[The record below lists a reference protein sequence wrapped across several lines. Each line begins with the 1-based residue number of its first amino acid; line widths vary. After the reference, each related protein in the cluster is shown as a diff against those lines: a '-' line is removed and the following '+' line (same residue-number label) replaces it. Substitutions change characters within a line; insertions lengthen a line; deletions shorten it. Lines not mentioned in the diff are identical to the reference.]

1 MLIILGGLPGTGK
14 TTLSK
19 ELACRLSA
27 FHLRIDSIE
36 QAIKN
41 SSAGPLAMEDS
52 GYRVAY
58 ALAEDNLRLGRSV
71 IADSVNPIAL
81 TRDAWREVAVQ
92 ADAKAIEIEV
102 VCSVPAEHRRRVE
115 ARLSDIPGLR
125 LPSWHDVLAREYEPW
140 DSADLV
146 IDTAFEETDLSVA
159 RIYAAL
165 VHIRSQVWN
174 A

>member
-1 MLIILGGLPGTGK
+1 MLIILGGLPGAGK

-19 ELACRLSA
+19 ELARRLSA

-41 SSAGPLAMEDS
+41 SSAGPVAMDDS

-81 TRDAWREVAVQ
+81 TRDAWREVA
-92 ADAKAIEIEV
+92 ARSGAEAIEIEV
-102 VCSVPAEHRRRVE
+102 VCSDPAEHRRRVE

-140 DSADLV
+140 DSAELV
-146 IDTAFEETDLSVA
+146 IDTARKDVTHLVEDILL
-159 RIYAAL
+159 AL
-165 VHIRSQVWN
+165 PLE
-174 A
+174 

>member
-1 MLIILGGLPGTGK
+1 MLIILGGLPGAGK

-19 ELACRLSA
+19 ELARRLSA

-41 SSAGPLAMEDS
+41 SSAGPVAMDDS

-58 ALAEDNLRLGRSV
+58 ALAEDNLQLGRSV

-81 TRDAWREVAVQ
+81 TRDAWREVA
-92 ADAKAIEIEV
+92 ARSDAKAIEIEV
-102 VCSVPAEHRRRVE
+102 VCSDPAEHRRRVE

-140 DSADLV
+140 DSAELV
-146 IDTAFEETDLSVA
+146 IDTARKDVTHLVEDILL
-159 RIYAAL
+159 AL
-165 VHIRSQVWN
+165 PLE
-174 A
+174 